1 MFEIKKINGMRIS
14 IRRTSI
20 VRIED
25 ITSSK
30 IDGNCRI
37 VCGKDII
44 YYTNDTYD
52 TVIENYNNK

>member
-1 MFEIKKINGMRIS
+1 MFEIKKINGIRIS

-44 YYTNDTYD
+44 YTNDTYD